1 MTPEDREKILNLIQ
15 KLEFNGQIELANIL
29 RGMLM
34 LADSVPELR
43 ERVNTLERACK
54 TN

>member
-1 MTPEDREKILNLIQ
+1 MNPEHRHKVLNLIQ

-43 ERVNTLERACK
+43 ERMKTLEQR
-54 TN
+54 